1 MKRLVFILSFIIL
14 IGCGVKQDQE
24 QIDKAEASVE
34 RYLIANF
41 QNVESVEFNN
51 SPSAPM
57 GGLVL
62 EGTVN
67 GKATF
72 NIGVHDDFSV
82 GGIGKGEGF
91 PERKE
96 ECREHSCDYGQQE
109 D

>member
-1 MKRLVFILSFIIL
+1 MKRIVLFLSFTIL
-14 IGCGVKQDQE
+14 IGCGVEQDPE

-34 RYLIANF
+34 RYLKANF

-67 GKATF
+67 GETTF
-72 NIGVHDDFSV
+72 NIGINEDYTV

-91 PERKE
+91 PERKKA
-96 ECREHSCDYGQQE
+96 CLEHSCDYGQLE
-109 D
+109 K

>member
-1 MKRLVFILSFIIL
+1 MKRLVFFLSFTIL
-14 IGCGVKQDQE
+14 IGCGVEQDPE

-34 RYLIANF
+34 RYLKANF

-67 GKATF
+67 GEATF
-72 NIGVHDDFSV
+72 NIGVNEDYTV

-96 ECREHSCDYGQQE
+96 ACREHSCDYGQQE
-109 D
+109 E

>member
-1 MKRLVFILSFIIL
+1 MKRIVLFLSFTIQ
-14 IGCGVKQDQE
+14 IGCGVEQDPE

-41 QNVESVEFNN
+41 QNIESVEFNN

-67 GKATF
+67 GEATF
-72 NIGVHDDFSV
+72 NIGVHDDYTV

-96 ECREHSCDYGQQE
+96 ECQEHSCDYGQQE
-109 D
+109 E